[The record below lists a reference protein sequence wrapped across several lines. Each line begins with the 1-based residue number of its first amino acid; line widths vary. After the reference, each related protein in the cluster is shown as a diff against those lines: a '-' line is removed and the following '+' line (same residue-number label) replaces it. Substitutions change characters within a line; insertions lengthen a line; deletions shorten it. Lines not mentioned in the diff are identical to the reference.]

1 MIDIKNARQ
10 EFKKY
15 IFQYKQDKLGY
26 DLKVIHT
33 YKAVENSNK
42 IATLMNLSEEDIKLA
57 EIIALLHDI
66 GRFEELK

>member
-1 MIDIKNARQ
+1 MIDIKNERQ

-26 DLKVIHT
+26 DLKV
-33 YKAVENSNK
+33 

>member
-1 MIDIKNARQ
+1 MIDIKNERQ

-33 YKAVENSNK
+33 YKVVENSNK

-57 EIIALLHDI
+57 EIIALLLDI
-66 GRFEELK
+66 GRFEELN

>member
-1 MIDIKNARQ
+1 MIDIKNERQ

-33 YKAVENSNK
+33 YKVVENSNK

>member
-33 YKAVENSNK
+33 YKAVEN
-42 IATLMNLSEEDIKLA
+42 
-57 EIIALLHDI
+57 
-66 GRFEELK
+66 